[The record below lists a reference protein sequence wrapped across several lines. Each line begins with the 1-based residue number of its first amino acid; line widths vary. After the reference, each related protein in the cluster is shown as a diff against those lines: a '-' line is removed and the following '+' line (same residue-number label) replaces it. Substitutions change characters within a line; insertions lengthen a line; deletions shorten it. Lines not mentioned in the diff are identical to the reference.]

1 METKYYCF
9 KCDKDLKYK
18 SRYELHLQTY
28 LHKTGKRKPRCDK
41 QEKKD
46 YRCDHCEYST
56 PQKKLLKNHVLCNHK
71 TFEDRKN
78 EYDFFCE
85 VCDYGSFDKK
95 QFDKHLETKKHK
107 NKSHIKDH

>member
-107 NKSHIKDH
+107 NRSLIET